1 MSSGGVKNYQIV
13 LALMLSDLDL
23 VIGLGIKIS
32 LEK

>member
-23 VIGLGIKIS
+23 GIGLGIKDFT
-32 LEK
+32 